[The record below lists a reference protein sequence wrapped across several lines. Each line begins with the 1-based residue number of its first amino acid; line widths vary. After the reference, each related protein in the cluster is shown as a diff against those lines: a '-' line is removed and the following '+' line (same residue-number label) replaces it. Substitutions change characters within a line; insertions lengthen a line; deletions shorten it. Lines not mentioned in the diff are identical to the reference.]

1 MKTFLDQFLNRKVSQ
16 ATRPSFL
23 NDPRLASS
31 VRGLHSPAT
40 SSRTTST
47 AKGLPRPRDS
57 PSAPSWIQTYD
68 NYADL
73 PDESQAL
80 DLLLFQSL
88 YTIVTGPYLSIITD
102 LQGDDARYTY
112 AIIAMW
118 QHNAMGA
125 SSRRL
130 NALNDMM
137 DLQYVGDAGKWKLEL
152 MAKAREVYASD
163 LTIEHFIMHCAFKS
177 FEGKNTQ
184 VQAMMAEDINSNDG
198 SDAFALEK
206 LATKYSQFVA
216 TLTSAKVTQIHAATK
231 DDRHKCSYCD
241 RRGHKAS
248 ACRDRLRAEA
258 DNDTETNKDS
268 EGDQLDDDIEK
279 CTYCKQPGHRASRC
293 RKKLKDTKAAE
304 KKAAEE
310 QGTAPAVANLT
321 PATVNALMSQPLTSH
336 QIQSICKELTTG
348 GPKIFSVMDDREAI
362 DVKGDD
368 RKILNNIEGDLSHE
382 IRRGEV
388 KILIDVKDD
397 LPHEIRDV
405 STAEMQSDPYMY
417 PDCMIRYILETL
429 NAEEDIE
436 TLNVEDDTKTLNVE
450 DDTKTLNVE
459 DDTETLNVEEALVI
473 L

>member
-1 MKTFLDQFLNRKVSQ
+1 M
-16 ATRPSFL
+16 
-23 NDPRLASS
+23 
-31 VRGLHSPAT
+31 
-40 SSRTTST
+40 
-47 AKGLPRPRDS
+47 
-57 PSAPSWIQTYD
+57 
-68 NYADL
+68 
-73 PDESQAL
+73 
-80 DLLLFQSL
+80 
-88 YTIVTGPYLSIITD
+88 
-102 LQGDDARYTY
+102 
-112 AIIAMW
+112 
-118 QHNAMGA
+118 
-125 SSRRL
+125 
-130 NALNDMM
+130 
-137 DLQYVGDAGKWKLEL
+137 GDAGKWKLEL

-184 VQAMMAEDINSNDG
+184 VQAMMAEDINANDG

-216 TLTSAKVTQIHAATK
+216 TLTSAKVTKIHAATK

-348 GPKIFSVMDDREAI
+348 GPKIFSVMNDLSHGIQGDEVKILIDVKGDDRKILNNTEGDLSHEIRRGEVKILHNIEGDLSHEIRRGKVKILIDVKGDDRETIDVKGDDREAI

-388 KILIDVKDD
+388 KILIDVKGDD
-397 LPHEIRDV
+397 RETIDVKGDDREAIDVKGDDRKILNNIEGDLSHEIRRGKVKILNNMEGDLSYEIRDV
-405 STAEMQSDPYMY
+405 STAFLQSDLY
-417 PDCMIRYILETL
+417 PDCMIKHILETL
-429 NAEEDIE
+429 D
-436 TLNVEDDTKTLNVE
+436 VEDDNLETLDVE
-450 DDTKTLNVE
+450 DDNLKTL
-459 DDTETLNVEEALVI
+459 DTVKGDNIKTLVSI
-473 L
+473 

>member
-1 MKTFLDQFLNRKVSQ
+1 MASSYNATSGRYDPSKIQPKFRDCAFASDKNANNFAQWTKLISGIIRNITGGAPLEAFLDQFLNRKVSQ

-31 VRGLHSPAT
+31 VRGLHSPAA

-47 AKGLPRPRDS
+47 ATRLPLPRDS
-57 PSAPSWIQTYD
+57 PSAPSWVQTYD
-68 NYADL
+68 TYADL
-73 PDESQAL
+73 PEDSQAL

-88 YTIVTGPYLSIITD
+88 YTIVTGPYLSIIAD

-112 AIIAMW
+112 VIIAMW

-184 VQAMMAEDINSNDG
+184 VQAMMAEDINANDG

-231 DDRHKCSYCD
+231 DDRHKRSLIDCSIFS
-241 RRGHKAS
+241 RH
-248 ACRDRLRAEA
+248 
-258 DNDTETNKDS
+258 
-268 EGDQLDDDIEK
+268 QLIN
-279 CTYCKQPGHRASRC
+279 S
-293 RKKLKDTKAAE
+293 
-304 KKAAEE
+304 
-310 QGTAPAVANLT
+310 
-321 PATVNALMSQPLTSH
+321 VNAMH
-336 QIQSICKELTTG
+336 
-348 GPKIFSVMDDREAI
+348 
-362 DVKGDD
+362 DVVAKW
-368 RKILNNIEGDLSHE
+368 
-382 IRRGEV
+382 V
-388 KILIDVKDD
+388 
-397 LPHEIRDV
+397 
-405 STAEMQSDPYMY
+405 
-417 PDCMIRYILETL
+417 
-429 NAEEDIE
+429 
-436 TLNVEDDTKTLNVE
+436 
-450 DDTKTLNVE
+450 
-459 DDTETLNVEEALVI
+459 
-473 L
+473 